1 MSALPRILPLVAIAV
16 GGVLVVKI
24 MASAELLPDAIAGAR
39 AWAEEAPKAVAKAT
53 KGAKGTK
60 VEEAD
65 AEAETPEAK
74 DGSFQLAAATTNRLT
89 APASKPAGP
98 AAVCAPSAAD
108 LAKDAGLSPAELQVL
123 QSLGARR
130 GQLDARE
137 KEMDLQLK
145 LLTAAEAKLDVKLR
159 TMNTLKGQI
168 QALIGEA
175 DKKEDSELD
184 RLVTVYQKMKPREAA
199 AVITQLDDKVR
210 VPVAAKMKE
219 AALAAILAQMPPA
232 EAKKLTELL
241 AQRFQK
247 AKQQAA
253 QLAAPV
259 AAAEPAPAPAVE
271 PTATA
276 ENTPAPKP
284 KATPARPA
292 AKPRAQAK
300 AKIPAAPV
308 AAPAAPAA
316 EAPAVAPAA
325 PAEPP
330 KV

>member
-16 GGVLVVKI
+16 GGVLVVKV
-24 MASAELLPDAIAGAR
+24 MASAELLPEAIAGAR
-39 AWAEEAPKAVAKAT
+39 AWAEEAPKAVAKAAKSA
-53 KGAKGTK
+53 KGAKADAADK
-60 VEEAD
+60 VEEID
-65 AEAETPEAK
+65 AEAAPAAAR
-74 DGSFQLAAATTNRLT
+74 DGAFQIAAATPGKAP
-89 APASKPAGP
+89 APASRPAGP
-98 AAVCAPSAAD
+98 AAVCAPTAAD

-199 AVITQLDDKVR
+199 AVMTQLDDKVR

-219 AALAAILAQMPPA
+219 AALAAVLAQMPPA

-253 QLAAPV
+253 QLASPV
-259 AAAEPAPAPAVE
+259 AAAEPAPAEAKPE
-271 PTATA
+271 ATA
-276 ENTPAPKP
+276 AAPAPAPKP
-284 KATPARPA
+284 SRPA

-300 AKIPAAPV
+300 AKP
-308 AAPAAPAA
+308 PAAPAA
-316 EAPAVAPAA
+316 APAA
-325 PAEPP
+325 SPEPP
-330 KV
+330 KA

>member
-1 MSALPRILPLVAIAV
+1 MSNLPRILPLVAIAV
-16 GGVLVVKI
+16 GGVMVVKTL
-24 MASAELLPDAIAGAR
+24 AGAELLPDAIAGAR
-39 AWAEEAPKAVAKAT
+39 AWAEEAPKAEKGKKAAAK
-53 KGAKGTK
+53 
-60 VEEAD
+60 
-65 AEAETPEAK
+65 AEAEVEADTAAEAKSGGAK
-74 DGSFQLAAATTNRLT
+74 DGSFEIAAATPGRPGG
-89 APASKPAGP
+89 PASKPPGP

-168 QALIGEA
+168 EALIGEA
-175 DKKEDSELD
+175 SKKEDTELD

-199 AVITQLDDKVR
+199 AVMTQLDDKVR

-247 AKQQAA
+247 ARQQAA
-253 QLAAPV
+253 QLASPV
-259 AAAEPAPAPAVE
+259 AAAEPAPAE
-271 PTATA
+271 TEEKA
-276 ENTPAPKP
+276 EAPAPKRP
-284 KATPARPA
+284 AARPA

-300 AKIPAAPV
+300 AKIPAPPA
-308 AAPAAPAA
+308 AAPAA
-316 EAPAVAPAA
+316 APATTPEAAPAA
-325 PAEPP
+325 AAEPP
-330 KV
+330 KA